1 MWDMHWDCHKQLCF
15 VYTTGRQH
23 SFAQAA
29 NPFKCTY
36 TESQIFSQHTY
47 TCMGG
52 LWDSRSVSGS
62 CLLMVVVW
70 VRKTIIVTVLEDT
83 NMWCNIPH
91 SLKNITLQLHSTA
104 YCSGHMVDIV
114 SRCIL
119 TCRCA
124 NTWCPSIS
132 YCDISHH
139 IKQWHKLLLLFTWT
153 SSRALP
159 VQKYSRSTHL

>member
-36 TESQIFSQHTY
+36 MESQIFSQHTY

-52 LWDSRSVSGS
+52 LWDNRSLSGS

-70 VRKTIIVTVLEDT
+70 VRKTIIVTVLEDA

-91 SLKNITLQLHSTA
+91 SLKNNTLQLHSTA
-104 YCSGHMVDIV
+104 YCSGHGRHCQQVYIDLQV
-114 SRCIL
+114 RKHL
-119 TCRCA
+119 RD
-124 NTWCPSIS
+124 WCPHIRF
-132 YCDISHH
+132 CDFSHH
-139 IKQWHKLLLLFTWT
+139 TNIQSGCSAMLTHCSWKLG
-153 SSRALP
+153 
-159 VQKYSRSTHL
+159 